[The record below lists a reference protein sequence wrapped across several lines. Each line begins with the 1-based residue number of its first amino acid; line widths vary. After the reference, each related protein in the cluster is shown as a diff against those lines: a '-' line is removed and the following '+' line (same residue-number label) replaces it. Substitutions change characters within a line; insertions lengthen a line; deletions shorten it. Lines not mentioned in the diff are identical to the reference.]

1 MEEKML
7 EKKLFTLNGKEY
19 FGDVRVENEKVVI
32 TRAIIVKEDLKET
45 LKHWFMERNL
55 DNLMELE
62 VSGLATLSVQS
73 WTKADKL
80 LIKSISA
87 QVDFAMIKA
96 VPELQ
101 NEAIRNV

>member
-7 EKKLFTLNGKEY
+7 EKRLFTLNGKEY
-19 FGDVRVENEKVVI
+19 FGNVKTEDEKVIVTKAVI
-32 TRAIIVKEDLKET
+32 AKEDLKET

-80 LIKSISA
+80 LIKSISV